1 MLQTFRPARLNP
13 VSSGRC
19 TYAPRFPAGALLLT
33 TFPQTH
39 FCPRLSRRRAFAH
52 SFPANALLLTP
63 FRRRA
68 FARAF
73 PQARTSAPGSRTPLP
88 QLFPQKRKHPVI
100 IFRHMRECT
109 ARAVLDGM
117 ALLIFAKHRIPGAV
131 PVGIQRTIAK
141 QAVKRLPLHP
151 LMARKIAAA
160 SVFKKAMARLHRI
173 CPPHPVVSAR
183 HERSHTQHRPQ
194 CQGGRTAIL
203 YFITVTAF
211 CEAPSFPSG
220 SPVPVSSPYRRRR
233 GSEFSPQSSAG

>member
-1 MLQTFRPARLNP
+1 MLRA
-13 VSSGRC
+13 
-19 TYAPRFPAGALLLT
+19 
-33 TFPQTH
+33 FPQAR
-39 FCPRLSRRRAFAH
+39 FCSQLSRRRAFARA
-52 SFPANALLLTP
+52 FPQARFCSQLS
-63 FRRRA
+63 RKRA

-88 QLFPQKRKHPVI
+88 QLFPQKCKHPVI

-117 ALLIFAKHRIPGAV
+117 SLLIFSKHRIPGTI

-183 HERSHTQHRPQ
+183 HERSITHAAQAAVP
-194 CQGGRTAIL
+194 GRQNRYPLFYNSNRIL
-203 YFITVTAF
+203 
-211 CEAPSFPSG
+211 
-220 SPVPVSSPYRRRR
+220 
-233 GSEFSPQSSAG
+233 

>member
-19 TYAPRFPAGALLLT
+19 TYAPRLSAGTLLLT
-33 TFPQTH
+33 TFPQAR
-39 FCPRLSRRRAFAH
+39 FCSQLSRK
-52 SFPANALLLTP
+52 
-63 FRRRA
+63 RA

-88 QLFPQKRKHPVI
+88 QLFPQKCKHPVI

-117 ALLIFAKHRIPGAV
+117 SLLIFAKHRIPGTI
-131 PVGIQRTIAK
+131 PVGIERTIAK

-183 HERSHTQHRPQ
+183 HERSITHAAQAAVP
-194 CQGGRTAIL
+194 GRQNRYPLFYNSNRIL
-203 YFITVTAF
+203 
-211 CEAPSFPSG
+211 
-220 SPVPVSSPYRRRR
+220 
-233 GSEFSPQSSAG
+233 